1 MWKMCKN
8 FHISFL
14 LKLPFLVRKIVQ
26 SKSLQK
32 KSEKSQIYWQDFMG
46 WVRETGLVV
55 GKQLSVMLPPSDYSA
70 PSVSLTYTLISLTK
84 LRYTRQWI
92 FITPGGFS
100 SPVKHLFFY
109 WETGQSQG
117 ANLVQQLEPVWNWGN
132 KKEYK
137 RIGCYCRKYKRYIFS
152 F

>member
-14 LKLPFLVRKIVQ
+14 LKLPFLVRKIGFVQ

-32 KSEKSQIYWQDFMG
+32 KAKNPRSIDRILWD
-46 WVRETGLVV
+46 GLVV

-84 LRYTRQWI
+84 LRYTRQ
-92 FITPGGFS
+92 
-100 SPVKHLFFY
+100 
-109 WETGQSQG
+109 
-117 ANLVQQLEPVWNWGN
+117 
-132 KKEYK
+132 
-137 RIGCYCRKYKRYIFS
+137 
-152 F
+152 